1 MKIKRVMRQH
11 TNKELCREREESEA
25 CKNVL
30 GAAAAADKKD
40 SVDR

>member
-1 MKIKRVMRQH
+1 MRQH
-11 TNKELCREREESEA
+11 TNKELCREREREESEA

-30 GAAAAADKKD
+30 GAAAADKKD